1 MQKVSQE
8 YKRSMKQILRN
19 RSYMKV
25 TIGVINQEAQRK
37 AYTSAPE
44 DYTYFSNLTKPFN
57 RYTVDTLYATA
68 EQNYSPADGSML
80 FLPRNAE
87 DGLLNAGIVT
97 ADILGSIEVS
107 FDAPYDI
114 KGLTIDFGKAYPVN
128 FTIESDNHTVFIT
141 GNATGNFVTEEVFP
155 QATFIRLIPLTMV
168 NGQGRLRVHQITMG
182 IGIYFDNQK
191 ILNSSLK
198 ESISPVSED
207 MPTLDFN
214 LTIDNQDKTYDIE
227 NDASSI
233 NFLESGQ
240 ECSVQYGYDVEDNE
254 TEWVP
259 GSKLYLKSWQADDKQ
274 MKITAVDRFD
284 YMQGTYFK
292 GKHYDEGI
300 SLYDLAIDVLTDAGV
315 DPREYWLDGY
325 LKDVIVHNPMPV
337 VSYKEALQII
347 ANAGRCILTQDRE
360 AKIYM
365 KSSFIPDMT
374 ASSDNETYFSKTA
387 NVLLAGTKDTYATA
401 IRNVTNAGSAQ
412 YFLPRVESGEI
423 YLNTGYVSEVMSGN
437 DGLFSINP
445 SIDIVLEASFKCFS
459 LAVSFVGNPPMAF
472 TIHTYLENEPVEHV
486 IVSEISQYT
495 VIGHEFSE
503 FDKMKLEFTKAQ
515 ANNRVMVDFIEFGE
529 VTDYKLEKT
538 TDLTK
543 MPSGSKL
550 ERVKE
555 LQVTR
560 TMYGE
565 GEVLKQLLKVNTSV
579 IDEII
584 YTFNLNKACY
594 GYVCTLQGATTG
606 QAVTILDRGAYY
618 VKLAFTGF
626 TEETEITVIIT
637 GYEYSTTTASTIQS
651 LNSTGVIESW
661 ANPLVSTITHAKD
674 LGEWIGAYLAA
685 DREYSL
691 AYRGDPRIDANDILF
706 LENDYISDMKIRV
719 QDHTLNFNGTLSGG
733 MTVRRLMNVG
743 NT

>member
-8 YKRSMKQILRN
+8 YKNSMKQILRN
-19 RSYMKV
+19 QSYMKV
-25 TIGVINQEAQRK
+25 TIGVINQEAQRT
-37 AYTSAPE
+37 AYISAPE
-44 DYTYFSNLTKPFN
+44 DYTYFTNPIKPFN

-80 FLPRNAE
+80 FLPRNAN
-87 DGLLNAGIVT
+87 DGILNAGIVT
-97 ADILGSIEVS
+97 KNLLGNIEIS

-128 FTIESDNHTVFIT
+128 FTIESDNHAVTIT
-141 GNATGNFVTEEVFP
+141 NNSAASFVTEEVFS
-155 QATFIRLIPLTMV
+155 QATFIRITPLTMV

-198 ESISPVSED
+198 ESISPISED

-214 LTIDNQDKTYDIE
+214 LTIDNQDRTYDIE

-240 ECSVQYGYDVEDNE
+240 ECSVQYGYEIEDNI

-259 GSKLYLKSWQADDKQ
+259 GAKIFLKSWQADDEQ

-292 GKHYDEGI
+292 GKYYSDGI
-300 SLYDLAIDVLTDAGV
+300 SLYDLAIDVLADAGV

-325 LKDVIVHNPMPV
+325 LKHVTVHNPIPV
-337 VSYKEALQII
+337 VSHREALQII

-360 AKIYM
+360 ARIYM
-365 KSSFIPDMT
+365 KSSFIPDMV
-374 ASSDNETYFSKTA
+374 ASSDNDTYFSKTA
-387 NVLLAGTKDTYATA
+387 NVLTAGTKDVYATA
-401 IRNVTNAGSAQ
+401 VNNVTAVGSSQ
-412 YFLPRVESGEI
+412 YFLPRSESGMS
-423 YLNTGYVSEVMSGN
+423 YLDTGYVSEEVSGA
-437 DGLFSINP
+437 DGLFSENP
-445 SIDIVLEASFKCFS
+445 SIEIVLEASYKCFS
-459 LAVSFVGNPPMAF
+459 LAVTFSGNPPSEF
-472 TIHTYLENEPVEHV
+472 VIHTYLEGEAIEHLTV
-486 IVSEISQYT
+486 TEISGNT
-495 VIGHEFSE
+495 VISHEFSE
-503 FDKMKLEFTKAQ
+503 FDRMELEFTKAQ
-515 ANNRVMVDFIEFGE
+515 ANNRIMVDFIEFGE

-538 TDLTK
+538 YDLTR

-560 TMYGE
+560 TVYGE
-565 GEVLKQLLKVNTSV
+565 GEALKQLLKVKTSV
-579 IDEII
+579 IDGEYI
-584 YTFNLNKACY
+584 FNFNKACY

-606 QAVTILDRGAYY
+606 QAVTIIERGAYY
-618 VKLAFTGF
+618 VKLAFAGF
-626 TEETEITVIIT
+626 AEEAEITVIIT
-637 GYEYSTTTASTIQS
+637 GYEYNITTASTIQF
-651 LNSTGVIESW
+651 LNSTGMIESW
-661 ANPLVSTITHAKD
+661 TNPLVSSITHAGD
-674 LGEWIGAYLAA
+674 VGEWIGAYMAA
-685 DREYSL
+685 DREYDLS
-691 AYRGDPRIDANDILF
+691 YRGDPRIDSNDILF
-706 LENDYISDMKIRV
+706 LENDFISDMKIRV
-719 QDHTLNFNGTLSGG
+719 QNHTLNFNGTLTGG
-733 MTVRRLMNVG
+733 MTVRRIMDVG

>member
-25 TIGVINQEAQRK
+25 TIGVINQEAQRT
-37 AYTSAPE
+37 AYISAPD

-57 RYTVDTLYATA
+57 RYTVDSLYATA
-68 EQNYSPADGSML
+68 EQNYSPVDGSVL
-80 FLPRNAE
+80 FLPRNAN
-87 DGLLNAGIVT
+87 DGILNAGIVSE
-97 ADILGSIEVS
+97 DLLGIIEIS
-107 FDAPYDI
+107 FSLPYDI

-128 FTIESDNHTVFIT
+128 FIIESNNHTVTINSNST
-141 GNATGNFVTEEVFP
+141 ASFVTEEVFP
-155 QATFIRLIPLTMV
+155 QATFIRLIPLAMV

-182 IGIYFDNQK
+182 IGIYFSNQK
-191 ILNSSLK
+191 ILNSTLR
-198 ESISPVSED
+198 ESISPISED
-207 MPTLDFN
+207 MPTLDFS
-214 LTIDNQDKTYDIE
+214 LTVDNQDKTYDIE

-240 ECSVQYGYDVEDNE
+240 ECSVQFGYDIEDNI

-259 GSKLYLKSWQADDKQ
+259 GAKIFLKSWQADDKQ

-292 GKHYDEGI
+292 GKYYSDGI
-300 SLYDLAIDVLTDAGV
+300 SLYSLALDVLTDAGV

-325 LKDVIVHNPMPV
+325 LKDVIVYNPMPV
-337 VSYKEALQII
+337 VSHKEALQII

-365 KSSFIPDMT
+365 KSSFIPDMV

-387 NVLLAGTKDTYATA
+387 NVLTAGTKDMYATA
-401 IRNVTNAGSAQ
+401 VNNVTAAGGSQ
-412 YFLPRVESGEI
+412 YFLPRSESGI
-423 YLNTGYVSEVMSGN
+423 SYLNTGYVSEEVSGA
-437 DGLFSINP
+437 DGLFLINP
-445 SIDIVLEASFKCFS
+445 SVDIVLEASYKCFS
-459 LAVSFVGNPPMAF
+459 LAVTFSGNPPREF
-472 TIHTYLENEPVEHV
+472 IIHTYLEGEPVEHLT
-486 IVSEISQYT
+486 VSEISQNT
-495 VIGHEFSE
+495 VISHEFSE
-503 FDKMKLEFTKAQ
+503 FDKMELEFTKAR
-515 ANNRVMVDFIEFGE
+515 ANNRIMVDFIEFGE
-529 VTDYKLEKT
+529 VTDYMLEKT

-565 GEVLKQLLKVNTSV
+565 GETIKQLLKVKTSV
-579 IDEII
+579 IDGEYI
-584 YTFNLNKACY
+584 FNFSKACY
-594 GYVCTLQGATTG
+594 GYACTLQGATTG
-606 QAVTILDRGAYY
+606 QAVAILERGAYY
-618 VKLAFTGF
+618 VKLAFAGF
-626 TEETEITVIIT
+626 ATETEITVVIT
-637 GYEYSTTTASTIQS
+637 GYEYNITTANTIQS

-661 ANPLVSTITHAKD
+661 TNPLVSTITHAKD
-674 LGEWIGAYLAA
+674 LGEWIGAYMAA

-691 AYRGDPRIDANDILF
+691 VYRGDPRIDANDILF

-733 MTVRRLMNVG
+733 MTVRRIMDVG

>member
-8 YKRSMKQILRN
+8 YKSSMKQILRN
-19 RSYMKV
+19 RSHMKV
-25 TIGVINQEAQRK
+25 TIGVINQEAQRTVYIR
-37 AYTSAPE
+37 ALE

-57 RYTVDTLYATA
+57 RYTVDSLYATA

-80 FLPRNAE
+80 FLPRNAN

-97 ADILGSIEVS
+97 KDLLGTIEIS
-107 FDAPYDI
+107 FGLPYDI

-128 FTIESDNHTVFIT
+128 FTIESDNHT
-141 GNATGNFVTEEVFP
+141 ATINCNSSASFVTEEVFP
-155 QATFIRLIPLTMV
+155 QATFIRIIPLTMV

-182 IGIYFDNQK
+182 IGIYFSNQK
-191 ILNSSLK
+191 ILNSTLR
-198 ESISPVSED
+198 ESISPISED

-214 LTIDNQDKTYDIE
+214 LTIDNQDRTYDIE

-240 ECSVQYGYDVEDNE
+240 ECSVQFGYDIEDNV

-259 GSKLYLKSWQADDKQ
+259 GAKLYLKSWQADDKQ

-292 GKHYDEGI
+292 GKYYSDGI
-300 SLYDLAIDVLTDAGV
+300 SLYSLALDVLTDAGV

-325 LKDVIVHNPMPV
+325 LKDVIVYNPMPV
-337 VSYKEALQII
+337 VSHKEALQII

-360 AKIYM
+360 ARIYM
-365 KSSFIPDMT
+365 KSSFIPDMA
-374 ASSDNETYFSKTA
+374 ASSDNETYFSKAA
-387 NVLLAGTKDTYATA
+387 NTLTAGTKDMYATA
-401 IRNVTNAGSAQ
+401 VNNVTAAGSPQ
-412 YFLPRVESGEI
+412 YFLPRVGSGENF
-423 YLNTGYVSEVMSGN
+423 LNTGYISKEISGA
-437 DGLFSINP
+437 DGLFLSNP
-445 SIDIVLEASFKCFS
+445 SIDIVLEASYKCFS
-459 LAVSFVGNPPMAF
+459 LAINFSGNPPKEF
-472 TIHTYLENEPVEHV
+472 IIHTYLENEPVEHV
-486 IVSEISQYT
+486 TVSEISHNT

-503 FDKMKLEFTKAQ
+503 FDKMELEFTKAQ
-515 ANNRVMVDFIEFGE
+515 ANNRIMVDFIEFGE
-529 VTDYKLEKT
+529 VTDYILEKT

-560 TMYGE
+560 TMYNE
-565 GEVLKQLLKVNTSV
+565 GEAVKQLLKVKTSI
-579 IDEII
+579 IDGE
-584 YTFNLNKACY
+584 YTFKFNKACY

-606 QAVTILDRGAYY
+606 QAVAILDRGAYY
-618 VKLAFTGF
+618 VKLAFAGF
-626 TEETEITVIIT
+626 AIETEITVIIT
-637 GYEYSTTTASTIQS
+637 GYEYNITTANTIQS

-661 ANPLVSTITHAKD
+661 TNPLVSTSTHAND
-674 LGEWIGAYLAA
+674 LGEWIGAYMAA

-706 LENDYISDMKIRV
+706 LENEYILDMKIRV
-719 QDHTLNFNGTLSGG
+719 QDHTLNFNGTLTGG
-733 MTVRRLMNVG
+733 MTVRRIMNVG

>member
-8 YKRSMKQILRN
+8 YKSSMKQILRN
-19 RSYMKV
+19 RSHMKV

-37 AYTSAPE
+37 AYICVPE

-57 RYTVDTLYATA
+57 RYAVDTLYATA

-80 FLPRNAE
+80 FLPRNAA

-128 FTIESDNHTVFIT
+128 FTIESDNHT
-141 GNATGNFVTEEVFP
+141 ATINSNSSANFVTEEVFP

-182 IGIYFDNQK
+182 IGIYFSNQK
-191 ILNSSLK
+191 ILNSTLR
-198 ESISPVSED
+198 ESISPITAD
-207 MPTLDFN
+207 MPTLDFS
-214 LTIDNQDKTYDIE
+214 LTVDNQDRTYDIE

-240 ECSVQYGYDVEDNE
+240 ECSVQFGYDIEDNV

-259 GSKLYLKSWQADDKQ
+259 GAKLFLKFWSADDKQ

-292 GKHYDEGI
+292 GKYYSDGI
-300 SLYDLAIDVLTDAGV
+300 SLYDLAVDVLTDAGV
-315 DPREYWLDGY
+315 DSREYWLDRY
-325 LKDVIVHNPMPV
+325 LKDVIVYNPMPV
-337 VSYKEALQII
+337 VSHKEALQII

-360 AKIYM
+360 ARIYM

-374 ASSDNETYFSKTA
+374 ASSENETYFSKVA
-387 NVLLAGTKDTYATA
+387 NVLTAEKKDNYATA
-401 IRNVTNAGSAQ
+401 VNNVTSAGSPQ
-412 YFLPRVESGEI
+412 YFLPRAESGENF
-423 YLNTGYVSEVMSGN
+423 LNTGYVSEEVSGA
-437 DGLFSINP
+437 DGLFLVNP
-445 SIDIVLEASFKCFS
+445 SIDIVLEASYKCFS
-459 LAVSFVGNPPMAF
+459 LAISFSGNPPTEF
-472 TIHTYLENEPVEHV
+472 IIHTYMEGEPVEHV
-486 IVSEISQYT
+486 TVMEINQNT

-503 FDKMKLEFTKAQ
+503 FDKMELEFTKAL
-515 ANNRVMVDFIEFGE
+515 ASNRVMVDYIEFGE

-538 TDLTK
+538 YDLTR

-560 TMYGE
+560 TMYNE
-565 GEVLKQLLKVNTSV
+565 GEAVKQLLKVKTSV
-579 IDEII
+579 IDGE
-584 YTFNLNKACY
+584 YTFNFNKACY

-606 QAVTILDRGAYY
+606 QAVAILERGAYY
-618 VKLAFTGF
+618 VKLAFAGF
-626 TEETEITVIIT
+626 AEEAEITVIIT
-637 GYEYSTTTASTIQS
+637 GYEYNITTASTIQS
-651 LNSTGVIESW
+651 LNSTGVIETW
-661 ANPLVSTITHAKD
+661 TNPLVSTITHAND
-674 LGEWIGAYLAA
+674 LGEWIGAYMAA
-685 DREYSL
+685 DREYDLS
-691 AYRGDPRIDANDILF
+691 YRGDPRIDSNDILF
-706 LENDYISDMKIRV
+706 LENDFIPGMKIRV

-733 MTVRRLMNVG
+733 MTVRRIMDVG

>member
-37 AYTSAPE
+37 AYISVPE

-57 RYTVDTLYATA
+57 RYTVDSLYVTA
-68 EQNYSPADGSML
+68 EQNYSAVDGSML
-80 FLPRNAE
+80 FLPRNAN
-87 DGLLNAGIVT
+87 DGILNAGIVT
-97 ADILGSIEVS
+97 KNLLGKIEIS

-128 FTIESDNHTVFIT
+128 FTIESDNHAVTIT
-141 GNATGNFVTEEVFP
+141 NNSAASFVTEEVFS
-155 QATFIRLIPLTMV
+155 QATFIRITPLTMV

-191 ILNSSLK
+191 ILNSTLR
-198 ESISPVSED
+198 ESISPISED
-207 MPTLDFN
+207 MPTLDFS
-214 LTIDNQDKTYDIE
+214 LTVDNQDKTYDIE

-240 ECSVQYGYDVEDNE
+240 ECTVQYGYEIEDNI

-259 GSKLYLKSWQADDKQ
+259 GAKIFLKSWQADDKQ

-292 GKHYDEGI
+292 GKYYSDGI
-300 SLYDLAIDVLTDAGV
+300 SLYDLAIDVLADAGV

-325 LKDVIVHNPMPV
+325 LKDVIVYNPVPV
-337 VSYKEALQII
+337 VSHKEALQII

-360 AKIYM
+360 ARIYM
-365 KSSFIPDMT
+365 KSSFIPDMV
-374 ASSDNETYFSKTA
+374 ASSENETYFSKAA
-387 NVLLAGTKDTYATA
+387 NVLTASTKDMYATA
-401 IRNVTNAGSAQ
+401 VNNVTAAGGSQ
-412 YFLPRVESGEI
+412 YFLPRSESGNS
-423 YLNTGYVSEVMSGN
+423 YLNTGYVSEEVSGA
-437 DGLFSINP
+437 DGLFLENP
-445 SIDIVLEASFKCFS
+445 SIDIALEASYKCFS
-459 LAVSFVGNPPMAF
+459 LAVSFSGNPPKEF
-472 TIHTYLENEPVEHV
+472 IIHTYLEGEPVEHV
-486 IVSEISQYT
+486 TVSEISQNT
-495 VIGHEFSE
+495 VISHEFLE
-503 FDKMKLEFTKAQ
+503 FDKMELEFTKAQ
-515 ANNRVMVDFIEFGE
+515 VDNRIMVDYIEFGE
-529 VTDYKLEKT
+529 VTDYMLEKT

-560 TMYGE
+560 TMYGDGE
-565 GEVLKQLLKVNTSV
+565 GIKQLLKVKTSV
-579 IDEII
+579 IDGE
-584 YTFNLNKACY
+584 YTFNFNKACY
-594 GYVCTLQGATTG
+594 GYVCTLQGAATG
-606 QAVTILDRGAYY
+606 QAVAILERGAYY
-618 VKLAFTGF
+618 VKLAFAGF
-626 TEETEITVIIT
+626 AEEAEITVVIT
-637 GYEYSTTTASTIQS
+637 GYEYNITTTSAVIS
-651 LNSTGVIESW
+651 LNSTGMIESW
-661 ANPLVSTITHAKD
+661 TNPLVSSITHAGD
-674 LGEWIGAYLAA
+674 VGEWIGAYMAA

-691 AYRGDPRIDANDILF
+691 AYRGDPRIDSNDILF
-706 LENDYISDMKIRV
+706 LDNDYIPDMKIRV
-719 QDHTLNFNGTLSGG
+719 QDHTLNFNGTLTGG
-733 MTVRRLMNVG
+733 MTVRRIMDVG